1 MSGHAPIHK
10 KTAQTSL
17 WFLPVCLASVLFLS
31 GCGQKVKETL
41 YIPGNRPQ
49 AASLKRAMVVLP
61 FADYSYADNLLRA
74 SRRNLTIVEALTD
87 RLVSKGFRLPVQED
101 VFLYL
106 VDNKHIKLVESK
118 KDQSNG
124 RKTPLEQELQGGWS
138 EDMKQEIV
146 SFIRLENTFEQEK
159 KKEPDDDPLASPG
172 VHGLN
177 KGSLAR
183 ISRFFGA
190 RYIMRGRVIEYN
202 MKKEH
207 SWEPWRRGVL
217 PFIYGVSD
225 RVAFGVSTAKS
236 YDSLQYQGM
245 GSLIGLARGFSEDEP
260 FSTSGLFTPG
270 VSQTATTTTTANPA
284 TSSTVVSDFSGTTTQ
299 VDTANSGATEDT
311 IVTTTTSNYNQQD
324 GGTASADTT
333 FADGTTISTPTS
345 TTAVTSTS
353 GGTTTVTED
362 VVTKTTPASGGLLD
376 AAGLNRLFN
385 SMVWGA
391 VGSQTG
397 KYLDQLA
404 RHLDKSHIP
413 QAVIHLRVWVQDAA
427 SGQVV
432 WTNRVEVKVSPESIF
447 SDGTPEILFDTA
459 IERAVSRLIDDFAA
473 STNL

>member
-1 MSGHAPIHK
+1 MSGHAPIRK
-10 KTAQTSL
+10 KTAMISL
-17 WFLPVCLASVLFLS
+17 WFLPVCLAGVLFLS

-41 YIPGNRPQ
+41 YIPGKRPH
-49 AASLKRAMVVLP
+49 AAKRSMVVLP

-74 SRRNLTIVEALTD
+74 SRRNLTIIEALTD

-106 VDNKHIKLVESK
+106 IDNKHIQLVEAK
-118 KDQSNG
+118 KDTGNG

-138 EDMKQEIV
+138 HDMKQEIV
-146 SFIRLENTFEQEK
+146 SFIQLEQSFEQEK
-159 KKEPDDDPLASPG
+159 KSEPGDDPLASPG

-183 ISRFFGA
+183 ISQFFGA
-190 RYIMRGRVIEYN
+190 RYVMRGRVIEYN

-207 SWEPWRRGVL
+207 SWEPWRRGML
-217 PFIYGVSD
+217 PFVYGVTD
-225 RVAFGVSTAKS
+225 RLAFGVSTAKS

-270 VSQTATTTTTANPA
+270 VSQTTTTTTTANPA

-324 GGTASADTT
+324 GGTASAATT

-362 VVTKTTPASGGLLD
+362 AVTKTTPASGGLLD

-473 STNL
+473 NTNL